1 MHYMYM
7 ITQEFNLTSIL
18 TLYSSITILL
28 LGLIFLFSRGKIE
41 NRSFFIASF
50 TAFLWLFGMAMVESS
65 NNSALAL
72 LWYNRY
78 SFLGTAFF
86 PSSVYFL
93 STTLI
98 GQFKKHKRKIFFA
111 YLISSVFYLLVNTTP
126 SFGIKITNWG
136 YYPVYNSTLLGLMYT
151 SYFLLLIVYSF
162 YLLLTNHKSISNQ
175 LKKKQ
180 IKIFSFG
187 LLVATTGSSD
197 FLLAFGYNIY
207 PFGYISILF
216 FIAITAFI
224 IKSYGFLVLEL
235 DTTFQAIFKS
245 IPSFIAG
252 INTEQKINF
261 INKPLEDALGYKEK
275 EILGK
280 PIDTI
285 FPEKESFIQL
295 KDKVLKEESY
305 TETDK
310 TYLLT
315 KDKKKIPVSF
325 NFSPIYKKGFGKEVF
340 GFFLLAQDLTARN
353 KAEEKMRESEERFQ
367 DVVTNTGDWIWE
379 INTEGKYVYS
389 NSAVL
394 QILGYSAKEILKKH
408 FYDLSH
414 RDDREELK
422 VTTFNYLSRK
432 KPFIGFIHRNLHKDG
447 HIVFVET
454 SGVPIIS
461 PDGKILGCRGADRDI
476 TEQKQN
482 EKLQEVLYNISKV
495 ANSPILL
502 EQFYQTIYKE
512 LSNIIDTTNFHITL
526 FNEEENKIVF
536 PCYFDEKDKLPPSY
550 EDISEFSYTFCDY
563 IIKNNQPLLLNR
575 EEIYT
580 MIEEGKIK
588 LSQISTI
595 TKEIAWLGV
604 PLKVKDKVIGC
615 MVVIN
620 YYDPNYFSEKDMQIM
635 KHTANLVAGVID
647 KKQKEEEIKE
657 NEQKY
662 RTTLENTGTAMA
674 ILEED
679 TTISSVNSQFEQL
692 SKYSKKEIE
701 GKMKLTKFVH
711 QDDQKKMLKYHKKR
725 RENPYKVFS
734 QYEFKGV
741 NKNGNILTILINTNI
756 IPNTKKT
763 VVSLIDITEKKR
775 MEDELKEY
783 TEQLEKKVKERTE
796 ELTIIN
802 KEIKKSNGI
811 KNNFLA
817 NVSHELRT
825 PLTSIRSFSEILLNY
840 KDEDKAT
847 QEEFLKIINK
857 ESERLTRLINDILDI
872 SKIEA
877 GRIEWKDEFI
887 YIEKIISISVKSI
900 LPMAEKK
907 SIPIK
912 KEIAPNLPFIFVDK
926 DRLIQ
931 VFENLLSNALKFT
944 DNGEIKIG
952 AKRVGNN
959 LLYYVSDTGIGV
971 ELKDKKNIF
980 DRFIQIKGDR
990 LLGKKSKGTGL
1001 GLAIC
1006 SEIVEHYK
1014 GKIWVESEVGQGSTF
1029 YFTLPAT
1036 LTKKRTEPAIKK
1048 IPSALIEKVIL
1059 VADDEPNIRR
1069 YLNFELSK
1077 AGFKVIEASNGI
1089 ETIQIVKEKM
1099 PDLLILDILMPI
1111 VDGYDVLKEL
1121 KTNPQLSSIPI
1132 IVLSVLEDTKKGIR
1146 LGANAYLKKPLK
1158 KKELFSKIS
1167 ELLGKEEKKILL
1179 VDDDIDF
1186 VKATQFFLEKNGYE
1200 VYSASNGEEGL
1211 KVCREKKPDLV
1222 MLDILMPKKDGIE
1235 TLKSLKKDPLIQKT
1249 PVIILTAND
1258 IKSGETKCLSLGAE
1272 RYLTKKE
1279 KLDSLLIEIKEVLK
1293 KQDSNMLNLTDAK
1306 GEKYTL
1312 HIGQELRIRDG
1323 SNDNKYWITR
1333 FGENSIYIGYQIY
1346 FMGNF
1351 QEQEMVL
1358 DYQKFFNK
1366 FFPEREGEKNA

>member
-1 MHYMYM
+1 MYM
-7 ITQEFNLTSIL
+7 INQQFNLTSIS
-18 TLYSSITILL
+18 TLYSSITILF
-28 LGLIFLFSRGKIE
+28 LGLIFLFSRKKIE

-50 TAFLWLFGMAMVESS
+50 TAFLWLSGMAMVESS
-65 NNSALAL
+65 KNSALAL

-78 SFLGTAFF
+78 SFLGVAFI

-93 STTLI
+93 STALTD
-98 GQFKKHKRKIFFA
+98 QFKKHKRKIFLA
-111 YLISSVFYLLVNTTP
+111 YLISSVFYLLVNMTP
-126 SFGIKITNWG
+126 SFSIKITNWG
-136 YYPVYNSTLLGLMYT
+136 YYPVYGSSLLGLLYDL
-151 SYFLLLIVYSF
+151 YFLLLMVYSF
-162 YLLLTNHKSISNQ
+162 YLLLISHKSISNQ
-175 LKKKQ
+175 LKRKQ

-197 FLLAFGYNIY
+197 FLLSFGYNIY

-224 IKSYGFLVLEL
+224 VKSYGFLVLEP

-252 INTEQKINF
+252 INAEQKIDF
-261 INKPLEDALGYKEK
+261 INKPLEDALGYKEE

-280 PIDTI
+280 PIYTI

-295 KDKVLKEESY
+295 KDKVSKEESY
-305 TETDK
+305 TKTEE

-325 NFSPIYKKGFGKEVF
+325 NFSPIYEKGFGKEVF
-340 GFFLLAQDLTARN
+340 GFVLSAQDLTARN
-353 KAEEKMRESEERFQ
+353 KAEEKMRESEKRFQ

-379 INTEGKYVYS
+379 INTDGKYIYS
-389 NSAVL
+389 NSSVM
-394 QILGYSAKEILKKH
+394 QILGYRVEEILEKH
-408 FYDLSH
+408 FYDLFSP
-414 RDDREELK
+414 DDREELK
-422 VTTFNYLSRK
+422 ATTFNYLSRK
-432 KPFIGFIHRNLHKDG
+432 KPFIGFANRNLHKDG
-447 HIVFVET
+447 HIVIVET

-461 PDGKILGCRGADRDI
+461 PDGTLLGCRGADRDI

-502 EQFYQTIYKE
+502 EQFYQTIHKE

-526 FNEEENKIVF
+526 FNEEDNKVYF
-536 PCYFDEKDKLPPSY
+536 PCYFDEKDKVPPSY
-550 EDISEFSYTFCDY
+550 ENMSEFSYTFSGY
-563 IIKNNQPLLLNR
+563 VIKNNQPLLLNR

-588 LSQISTI
+588 LSQIGTI

-604 PLKVKDKVIGC
+604 PLTLKDKVIGC
-615 MVVIN
+615 MVVLN

-674 ILEED
+674 IMEED

-701 GKMKLTKFVH
+701 GKMKWTKLVH
-711 QDDQKKMLKYHKKR
+711 QDDQKRMLEYHKKR
-725 RENPYKVFS
+725 SENPDSVFS

-741 NKNGNILTILINTNI
+741 NKNGNILTILVNANI

-763 VVSLIDITEKKR
+763 VVSLIDITEKNK
-775 MEDELKEY
+775 MEEKLREY
-783 TEQLEKKVKERTE
+783 TEQLEEKVKERTE

-802 KEIKKSNGI
+802 KEIKKANEI

-857 ESERLTRLINDILDI
+857 ESERLTRLIDDILDI

-887 YIEKIISISVKSI
+887 YIEKIVSISVNSI

-912 KEIAPNLPFIFVDK
+912 KEIASNLPFIFADK

-931 VFENLLSNALKFT
+931 VLENLLSNALKFT

-952 AKRVGNN
+952 AKSVGNN
-959 LLYYVSDTGIGV
+959 LLYYVSDTGIGIK
-971 ELKDKKNIF
+971 LNDQKNIF
-980 DRFIQIKGDR
+980 NRFIQIEGNR
-990 LLGKKSKGTGL
+990 LLREKAKGTGL

-1006 SEIVEHYK
+1006 SEIVEHYD

-1036 LTKKRTEPAIKK
+1036 LTKKRTESAIEKT
-1048 IPSALIEKVIL
+1048 PSSLVEKVIL

-1089 ETIQIVKEKM
+1089 ETIQIVKERK

-1111 VDGYDVLKEL
+1111 VDGYDVLKKL

-1132 IVLSVLEDTKKGIR
+1132 IVLSVLEDRKKGFR
-1146 LGANAYLKKPLK
+1146 LGANAYLNKPLK
-1158 KKELFSKIS
+1158 KEELFSKIS
-1167 ELLGKEEKKILL
+1167 ELLEKEEKKILL
-1179 VDDDIDF
+1179 VDDDMDF

-1249 PVIILTAND
+1249 PVIILTVNA
-1258 IKSGETKCLSLGAE
+1258 IKNGETKCLSLGAE

-1279 KLDSLLIEIKEVLK
+1279 KLNSLLIEIKEVLK
-1293 KQDSNMLNLTDAK
+1293 KQDSNMLNLTDTK
-1306 GEKYTL
+1306 GEKYAL
-1312 HIGQELRIRDG
+1312 RIGQEFKIRDG
-1323 SNDNKYWITR
+1323 SSENKYWITR
-1333 FGENSIYIGYQIY
+1333 FGKNSIYIGYQIY

-1358 DYQKFFNK
+1358 DYQKFFDK
-1366 FFPEREGEKNA
+1366 FFPEREGEENA